1 MSCQKFYKAK
11 LKIFKESVFHRL
23 VNLFTVIFLCLIVRP
38 WDCPKNRV
46 SRQNCE
52 TWELWS
58 LLNLNKK
65 VRRIKQGRKCRNKL
79 TKVFLFTEP
88 TKLEIT
94 FGNDL
99 DRGFVA
105 HNRSFAKKYRSGTQG
120 RIIHFCYQKI
130 SLRFYLQLSTLVS
143 LLLGHSKITT
153 FPLCNEWQST
163 IDSLFT
169 SSLIYL

>member
-79 TKVFLFTEP
+79 TKVFLFTAP
-88 TKLEIT
+88 TQLEIT

-105 HNRSFAKKYRSGTQG
+105 HNRSFAKKYRSGARG
-120 RIIHFCYQKI
+120 RINPFLLSKNKLKLNLPPTEYSSQSIAWP
-130 SLRFYLQLSTLVS
+130 LQNNDFS
-143 LLLGHSKITT
+143 
-153 FPLCNEWQST
+153 FM
-163 IDSLFT
+163 
-169 SSLIYL
+169 